1 MSHMSTTMTP
11 QQEAAMQRFADA
23 AVDMLAG
30 MVAARDAI
38 GMPDD
43 EILPS
48 ILESLKRMF
57 AEGALR

>member
-11 QQEAAMQRFADA
+11 QQEAAMQRLADA

-38 GMPDD
+38 GMPED

>member
-1 MSHMSTTMTP
+1 MGDMSTTMTP
-11 QQEAAMQRFADA
+11 AQEAAMQRLADA

-30 MVAARDAI
+30 MVAARDEV
-38 GMPDD
+38 GMPED